1 MDGLFRNKKVRGLC
15 CLVLLLALVLSLAGC
30 GNGNEAQNT
39 AAEAETVTAQD
50 VGANGD
56 MQSGSSLLLDGIHKT
71 VIEQD
76 RWKDM
81 LRGLG
86 MTVTLLVLSVCIAL
100 FLGSGIFMLD
110 YFGGR
115 FWQSVFKYFSV
126 LFLRMPFAT
135 WMIIVLFVIFRA
147 DGSKGFW
154 ASIVAL
160 SVSFAFGIFG
170 RIQSGVMSVNVG
182 QKEAAVSMGYGKYD
196 ALMKIYLPQALPDI
210 LGALQGDT
218 IGYVATTSVAGIL
231 SVTDL
236 QTVATVISTETMKPL
251 FPLLVAA
258 VLYILLGELVFRGV
272 GVLKDRICPPEPSE
286 EAIKEKLMK
295 GRTR

>member
-1 MDGLFRNKKVRGLC
+1 
-15 CLVLLLALVLSLAGC
+15 
-30 GNGNEAQNT
+30 
-39 AAEAETVTAQD
+39 
-50 VGANGD
+50 
-56 MQSGSSLLLDGIHKT
+56 
-71 VIEQD
+71 
-76 RWKDM
+76 
-81 LRGLG
+81 
-86 MTVTLLVLSVCIAL
+86 
-100 FLGSGIFMLD
+100 
-110 YFGGR
+110 
-115 FWQSVFKYFSV
+115 
-126 LFLRMPFAT
+126 MPFAT